1 MTESCFAPYLRHC
14 VAFLSML
21 LGLTACASR
30 PYEVPDVN
38 GVPCMTFRKT
48 HAPKRICAA
57 SAAPSA
63 EVAREIKTFTPD
75 PSSAQVLVKLLDRAG
90 ATRAL
95 MLRVDGQ
102 PVAELVP
109 GGLVRLRLSPGAHEL
124 AVAWADQQATLPMQV
139 RLGDVRFAEVGG
151 RFKFW
156 DVGFG
161 WNAPDT
167 EGARMRASTAR
178 VIADVDLRSN
188 PAIVGG
194 SVAPTR

>member
-1 MTESCFAPYLRHC
+1 MTDPGIALHRCRP
-14 VAFLSML
+14 VAVLSLL
-21 LGLTACASR
+21 LGLTACVSL

-48 HAPKRICAA
+48 HSPKRICAA
-57 SAAPSA
+57 QPAPSA

-75 PSSAQVLVKLLDRAG
+75 PSSGQVLVQLLDRAG

-95 MLRVDGQ
+95 VLRVADQ

-109 GGLVRLRLSPGAHEL
+109 GGLVRLRLSPGTHEL
-124 AVAWADQQATLPMQV
+124 AVAWGDQSSTLPVQV
-139 RLGDVRFAEVGG
+139 RAGDLRFAEVGG
-151 RFKFW
+151 RFRFW

-161 WNAPDT
+161 WNPPDA
-167 EGARMRASTAR
+167 EGARKRALSAR
-178 VIADVDLRSN
+178 VIADIDLRPKPDS
-188 PAIVGG
+188 VGG